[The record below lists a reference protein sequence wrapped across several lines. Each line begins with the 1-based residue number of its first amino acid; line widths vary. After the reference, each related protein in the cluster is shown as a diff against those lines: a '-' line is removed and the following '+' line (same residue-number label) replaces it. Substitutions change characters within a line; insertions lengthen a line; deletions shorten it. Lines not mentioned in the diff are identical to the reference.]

1 MYNWRKIYQ
10 MVIEHRSAF
19 VLVQLLA
26 LLATIVSIPTPLL
39 MPLLVDEVL
48 LHKPGK
54 LIETIHT
61 LFGQGTPLFYTI
73 VVLIFT
79 LVLRASYVLF
89 QVLQAKTFQK
99 ISKDITYQIRKEVLT
114 HLQRVSMEEYE
125 SLGSGKVASRL
136 VTDIDTIDSFL
147 SASISKLLISVLTLI
162 GVCIVLL
169 LIHWQLALFI
179 IFLNPLV
186 VLFSAKM
193 ARGVAKLKKEQNRLT
208 EVFQNALVETLEVF
222 EQIRAANKEHYFL
235 ARLLTHAKELM
246 ERSIDYAYKSDA
258 AARLSFLIFVAGFEV
273 FRAAG
278 IITVAYSD
286 LSIGLMMAIF
296 GYLWFMMT
304 PIQEIINIQYAKRS
318 ADVALGRINELLRL
332 HPEPQFP
339 HEANPFKE
347 EKPIEISVEHL
358 SFAYPGKEPVL
369 KDLSLTIPA
378 GKISA
383 IVGASGSGKTTL
395 ARLLVG
401 FYPPQEGDILYNH
414 ISYRRIGL
422 DVIRQNVALVLQMPV
437 LFNDTIL
444 FNVTLGHDYP
454 KERVIEALKMAQI
467 YDLVQRLPDGLQTMV
482 GRGGVRLS
490 GGERQRI
497 AIARM
502 ILQDPKVVILDESTS
517 ALDMETE
524 WLLFCA
530 LDRFLRSRTT
540 ILIAHRPSTI
550 EKADMLFF
558 LKEGRLQRQM
568 SFEEYKEKS
577 RQNLCIL

>member
-1 MYNWRKIYQ
+1 MYNWRKIYR
-10 MVIEHRSAF
+10 MVIEYRGAF
-19 VLVQLLA
+19 FLVQILA
-26 LLATIVSIPTPLL
+26 LLATIASIPTPLL

-48 LHKPGK
+48 LHKPGR
-54 LIETIHT
+54 LVETIHAI
-61 LFGQGTPLFYTI
+61 FGEGSPLFYTM
-73 VVLIFT
+73 VVLIVT
-79 LVLRASYVLF
+79 LLLRASYVFF
-89 QVLQAKTFQK
+89 QILQTKTFQK
-99 ISKDITYQIRKEVLT
+99 ISKEITYRIRKDVLT
-114 HLQRVSMEEYE
+114 HLQKVSMEEYE

-147 SASISKLLISVLTLI
+147 SASISKLLVSVLSLV
-162 GVCIVLL
+162 GVCVVLL

-193 ARGVAKLKKEQNRLT
+193 ARGVARLKREQNRLT
-208 EVFQNALVETLEVF
+208 EVFQNALVETLDVF
-222 EQIRAANKEHYFL
+222 EQIKAANKERYFL
-235 ARLLTHAKELM
+235 AKLLSSAKELK

-258 AARLSFLIFVAGFEV
+258 AARLSFFIFVAGFEI

-278 IITVAYSD
+278 ILTVAYSD

-318 ADVALGRINELLRL
+318 ADVALQRINELLRL
-332 HPEPQFP
+332 HLEPQFP
-339 HEANPFKE
+339 HKANPFASDE
-347 EKPIEISVEHL
+347 PIGIEIDRL
-358 SFAYPGKEPVL
+358 TFAYPNKEPVL
-369 KDLSLTIPA
+369 RDLSLVIPA

-401 FYPPQEGDILYNH
+401 FYAPQKGDILYNQ
-414 ISYRRIGL
+414 ISYRQIGL
-422 DVIRQNVALVLQMPV
+422 DVIREHVALVLQSPV

-444 FNVTLGHDYP
+444 FNVTLGREYP
-454 KERVIEALKMAQI
+454 KERVEEALKMAQI
-467 YDLVQRLPDGLQTMV
+467 YDLVRRLPEGLLTVV

-524 WLLFCA
+524 QLLFCA
-530 LDRFLRSRTT
+530 LEDFLSRRTT
-540 ILIAHRPSTI
+540 LLIAHRPSTI

-558 LKEGRLQRQM
+558 LKEGKLWQQM
-568 SFEEYKEKS
+568 SFKEYQAKL

>member
-1 MYNWRKIYQ
+1 
-10 MVIEHRSAF
+10 MVIEHRGPF
-19 VLVQLLA
+19 FLVQLLA
-26 LLATIVSIPTPLL
+26 LLATIASIPTPLL

-48 LHKPGK
+48 LHKPGR
-54 LIETIHT
+54 LVEMIQT
-61 LFGQGTPLFYTI
+61 LFGEGSPLFYTM
-73 VVLIFT
+73 VVLIVT
-79 LVLRASYVLF
+79 LLLRASYVFF
-89 QVLQAKTFQK
+89 QILQTKTFQK
-99 ISKDITYQIRKEVLT
+99 ISKEITYRIRKDVLT
-114 HLQRVSMEEYE
+114 HLQKVSMEEYE

-147 SASISKLLISVLTLI
+147 SASISKLLVSVLSLV
-162 GVCIVLL
+162 GVCVVLL

-193 ARGVAKLKKEQNRLT
+193 ARGVARLKREQNRLT
-208 EVFQNALVETLEVF
+208 EVFQNALVETLDVF
-222 EQIRAANKEHYFL
+222 EQIRAANKERYFL
-235 ARLLTHAKELM
+235 AKLLSSAKELK

-258 AARLSFLIFVAGFEV
+258 AARLSFFIFVAGFEI

-278 IITVAYSD
+278 ILTVAYSD

-318 ADVALGRINELLRL
+318 ADVALQRINELLRL
-332 HPEPQFP
+332 HLEPQFP
-339 HEANPFKE
+339 HEANPFASNE
-347 EKPIEISVEHL
+347 PIGIEIDRL
-358 SFAYPGKEPVL
+358 TFAYPNKEPVL
-369 KDLSLTIPA
+369 RDLSLFIPA

-401 FYPPQEGDILYNH
+401 FYAPQKGDILYNR

-422 DVIRQNVALVLQMPV
+422 DVIREHVALVLQSPV

-444 FNVTLGHDYP
+444 FNVTLGREYP
-454 KERVIEALKMAQI
+454 KERVEEALKMAQI
-467 YDLVQRLPDGLQTMV
+467 YDLVRRLPEGLLTVV

-524 WLLFCA
+524 QLLFCA
-530 LDRFLRSRTT
+530 LEDFLSRRTT

-558 LKEGRLQRQM
+558 LKEGKLWRQM
-568 SFEEYKEKS
+568 SFEEYQAKS

>member
-1 MYNWRKIYQ
+1 MYNWHKIYR
-10 MVIEHRSAF
+10 MVIEHRGPF
-19 VLVQLLA
+19 FLVQLLA
-26 LLATIVSIPTPLL
+26 LLATIASIPTPLL

-48 LHKPGK
+48 LHKPGR
-54 LIETIHT
+54 LVEMIQT
-61 LFGQGTPLFYTI
+61 LFGEGSPLFYTM
-73 VVLIFT
+73 VVLIVT
-79 LVLRASYVLF
+79 LLLRASYVFF
-89 QVLQAKTFQK
+89 QILQTKTFQK
-99 ISKDITYQIRKEVLT
+99 ISKEITYRIRKDVLT
-114 HLQRVSMEEYE
+114 HLQKVSMEEYE

-147 SASISKLLISVLTLI
+147 SASISKLLVSVLSLV
-162 GVCIVLL
+162 GVCMVLL

-193 ARGVAKLKKEQNRLT
+193 ARGVARLKREQNRLT
-208 EVFQNALVETLEVF
+208 EVFQNALVETLDVF
-222 EQIRAANKEHYFL
+222 EQIRAANKERYFL
-235 ARLLTHAKELM
+235 AKLLSSAKELK

-258 AARLSFLIFVAGFEV
+258 AARLSFFIFVAGFEI

-278 IITVAYSD
+278 ILTVAYSD

-318 ADVALGRINELLRL
+318 ADVALQRINELLRL
-332 HPEPQFP
+332 HLEPQFP
-339 HEANPFKE
+339 HEANPFASDE
-347 EKPIEISVEHL
+347 PIGIEIDRL
-358 SFAYPGKEPVL
+358 TFAYPNKEPVL
-369 KDLSLTIPA
+369 RDLSLVIPA

-401 FYPPQEGDILYNH
+401 FYVPQKGDILYNR

-422 DVIRQNVALVLQMPV
+422 DVIREHVALVLQTPV

-444 FNVTLGHDYP
+444 FNVTLGREYP
-454 KERVIEALKMAQI
+454 KERVEEALKMAQI
-467 YDLVQRLPDGLQTMV
+467 YDLVRRLPEGLLTVV

-524 WLLFCA
+524 QLLFCA
-530 LDRFLRSRTT
+530 LEDFLSRRTT

-558 LKEGRLQRQM
+558 LKEGKLWRQM
-568 SFEEYKEKS
+568 SFEEYQAKS

>member
-1 MYNWRKIYQ
+1 
-10 MVIEHRSAF
+10 MVIAHRRAF
-19 VLVQLLA
+19 ILVQLLA

-48 LHKPGK
+48 LHKPGR
-54 LIETIHT
+54 LIETIQALFGNGTPFFYTMVVLAIT
-61 LFGQGTPLFYTI
+61 LFLRGT
-73 VVLIFT
+73 
-79 LVLRASYVLF
+79 YVLF
-89 QVLQAKTFQK
+89 QVLQAKTFQQ
-99 ISKDITYQIRKEVLT
+99 ISKDITYEIRKKVLS
-114 HLQRVSMEEYE
+114 HLQGVSMEEYE

-136 VTDIDTIDSFL
+136 VTDIDTIDNFL
-147 SASISKLLISVLTLI
+147 SASISKLLVSVLTLV
-162 GVCIVLL
+162 GVCVVLL

-193 ARGVAKLKKEQNRLT
+193 ARGVARLKKEQNRLT

-222 EQIRAANKEHYFL
+222 EQIRAANKEEYFL
-235 ARLLTHAKELM
+235 AKLLHLAKELK

-258 AARLSFLIFVAGFEV
+258 AARVSFLIFVAGFEV

-278 IITVAYSD
+278 IVTVAYSD

-318 ADVALGRINELLRL
+318 ADVALQRINELLRL
-332 HPEPQFP
+332 HPEPRFP
-339 HEANPFKE
+339 HEANPFE
-347 EKPIEISVEHL
+347 EDKPIEIIVDHL
-358 SFAYPGKEPVL
+358 TFAYPAKEPVL

-401 FYPPQEGDILYNH
+401 FYAPQEGDILYNK

-422 DVIRQNVALVLQMPV
+422 DVIRQNVALVLQTPV

-444 FNVTLGHDYP
+444 FNVTLGREYP
-454 KERVIEALKMAQI
+454 KERIIEALKMAQI
-467 YDLVQRLPDGLQTMV
+467 YDLVRHLPDGLQTIV
-482 GRGGVRLS
+482 GRSGVRLS

-524 WLLFCA
+524 RLLFCA
-530 LDRFLRSRTT
+530 LEKFLSKRTT

-550 EKADMLFF
+550 EKADILFF
-558 LKEGRLQRQM
+558 LKEGKLQGEM

>member
-1 MYNWRKIYQ
+1 MYNWRKIYR
-10 MVIEHRSAF
+10 MVIEHRGPF
-19 VLVQLLA
+19 FLVQLLA
-26 LLATIVSIPTPLL
+26 LLATIASIPTPLL

-48 LHKPGK
+48 LHKPGR
-54 LIETIHT
+54 LVETIQT
-61 LFGQGTPLFYTI
+61 LFGEGSPLFYTM
-73 VVLIFT
+73 VVLIVT
-79 LVLRASYVLF
+79 LLLRASYVFF
-89 QVLQAKTFQK
+89 QILQTKTFQK
-99 ISKDITYQIRKEVLT
+99 ISKEITYRIRKDVLT
-114 HLQRVSMEEYE
+114 HLQKVSMEEYE

-147 SASISKLLISVLTLI
+147 SASISKLLVSVLSLV
-162 GVCIVLL
+162 GVCVVLL

-193 ARGVAKLKKEQNRLT
+193 ARGVARLKREQNRLT

-222 EQIRAANKEHYFL
+222 EQIRAANKERYFL
-235 ARLLTHAKELM
+235 AKLLSSAKELK

-258 AARLSFLIFVAGFEV
+258 AARLSFFIFVAGFEI

-278 IITVAYSD
+278 ILTVAYSD

-304 PIQEIINIQYAKRS
+304 PIQEIINIQYAKKS
-318 ADVALGRINELLRL
+318 ADVALQRINELLRL
-332 HPEPQFP
+332 HLEPQFP
-339 HEANPFKE
+339 HEANPFASDE
-347 EKPIEISVEHL
+347 PIGIEIDRL
-358 SFAYPGKEPVL
+358 TFAYPNKEPVL
-369 KDLSLTIPA
+369 RDLSLVIPA

-401 FYPPQEGDILYNH
+401 FYAPQKGDILYNR

-422 DVIRQNVALVLQMPV
+422 DVIREHVALVLQSPV

-444 FNVTLGHDYP
+444 FNVTLGREYP
-454 KERVIEALKMAQI
+454 KERVEEALKMAQI
-467 YDLVQRLPDGLQTMV
+467 YDLVRRLPEGLLTVV

-524 WLLFCA
+524 QLLFCA
-530 LDRFLRSRTT
+530 LEDFLSRRTT

-558 LKEGRLQRQM
+558 LKEGKLWRQM
-568 SFEEYKEKS
+568 SFEEYQAKS

>member
-1 MYNWRKIYQ
+1 MYNWRKIYR
-10 MVIEHRSAF
+10 MVIEHRGPF
-19 VLVQLLA
+19 FLVQLLA
-26 LLATIVSIPTPLL
+26 LLATIASIPTPLL

-48 LHKPGK
+48 LHKPGR
-54 LIETIHT
+54 LVEMIQT
-61 LFGQGTPLFYTI
+61 LFGEGSPLFYTM
-73 VVLIFT
+73 VVLIVT
-79 LVLRASYVLF
+79 LLLRASYVFF
-89 QVLQAKTFQK
+89 QILQTKTFQK
-99 ISKDITYQIRKEVLT
+99 ISKEITYRIRKDVLT
-114 HLQRVSMEEYE
+114 HLQKVSMEEYE

-147 SASISKLLISVLTLI
+147 SASISKLLVSVLSLV
-162 GVCIVLL
+162 GVCMVLL

-193 ARGVAKLKKEQNRLT
+193 ARGVARLKREQNRLT

-222 EQIRAANKEHYFL
+222 EQIRAANKERYFL
-235 ARLLTHAKELM
+235 AKLLSSAKELK

-258 AARLSFLIFVAGFEV
+258 AARLSFFIFVAGFEI

-278 IITVAYSD
+278 ILTVAYSD

-318 ADVALGRINELLRL
+318 ADVALQRINELLRL
-332 HPEPQFP
+332 HLEPQFP
-339 HEANPFKE
+339 HEANPFASDE
-347 EKPIEISVEHL
+347 PIGIEIDRL
-358 SFAYPGKEPVL
+358 TFAYPNKEPVL
-369 KDLSLTIPA
+369 RDLSLVIPA

-401 FYPPQEGDILYNH
+401 FYVPQKGDILYNR

-422 DVIRQNVALVLQMPV
+422 DVIREHVALVLQTPV

-444 FNVTLGHDYP
+444 FNVTLGREYP
-454 KERVIEALKMAQI
+454 KERVEEALKMAQI
-467 YDLVQRLPDGLQTMV
+467 YDLVRRLPEGLLTVV

-524 WLLFCA
+524 QLLFCA
-530 LDRFLRSRTT
+530 LEDFLSRRTT

-558 LKEGRLQRQM
+558 LKEGKLWRQM
-568 SFEEYKEKS
+568 SFEEYQAKS

>member
-1 MYNWRKIYQ
+1 MYNWRKIYR
-10 MVIEHRSAF
+10 MVIEHRGPF
-19 VLVQLLA
+19 FLVQLLA
-26 LLATIVSIPTPLL
+26 LLATIASIPTPLL

-48 LHKPGK
+48 LHKPGR
-54 LIETIHT
+54 LVEMIQT
-61 LFGQGTPLFYTI
+61 LFGEGSPLFYTM
-73 VVLIFT
+73 VVLIVT
-79 LVLRASYVLF
+79 LLLRASYVFF
-89 QVLQAKTFQK
+89 QILQTKTFQK
-99 ISKDITYQIRKEVLT
+99 ISKEITYRIRKDVLT
-114 HLQRVSMEEYE
+114 HLQKVSMEEYE

-147 SASISKLLISVLTLI
+147 SASISKLLVSVLSLV
-162 GVCIVLL
+162 GVCMVLL

-193 ARGVAKLKKEQNRLT
+193 ARGVARLKREQNRLT
-208 EVFQNALVETLEVF
+208 EVFQNALVETLDVF
-222 EQIRAANKEHYFL
+222 EQIRAANKERYFL
-235 ARLLTHAKELM
+235 AKLLSSAKELK

-258 AARLSFLIFVAGFEV
+258 AARLSFFIFVAGFEI

-278 IITVAYSD
+278 ILTVAYSD

-318 ADVALGRINELLRL
+318 ADVALQRINELLRL
-332 HPEPQFP
+332 HLEPQFP
-339 HEANPFKE
+339 HEANPFASNE
-347 EKPIEISVEHL
+347 PIGIEIDRL
-358 SFAYPGKEPVL
+358 TFAYPNKEPVL
-369 KDLSLTIPA
+369 RDLSLVIPA

-401 FYPPQEGDILYNH
+401 FYAPQKGDILYNR

-422 DVIRQNVALVLQMPV
+422 DVIREHVALVLQTPV

-444 FNVTLGHDYP
+444 FNVTLGREYP
-454 KERVIEALKMAQI
+454 KERVEEALKMAQI
-467 YDLVQRLPDGLQTMV
+467 YDLVRRLPEGLLTVV

-524 WLLFCA
+524 QLLFCA
-530 LDRFLRSRTT
+530 LEDFLSRRTT

-558 LKEGRLQRQM
+558 LKEGKLWRQM
-568 SFEEYKEKS
+568 SFEEYQAKS

>member
-1 MYNWRKIYQ
+1 MYNWRKIYR
-10 MVIEHRSAF
+10 MVIEHRGPF
-19 VLVQLLA
+19 FLVQLLA
-26 LLATIVSIPTPLL
+26 LLATIASIPTPLL

-48 LHKPGK
+48 LHKPGR
-54 LIETIHT
+54 LVEMIQT
-61 LFGQGTPLFYTI
+61 LFGEGSPLFYTM
-73 VVLIFT
+73 VVLIVT
-79 LVLRASYVLF
+79 LLLRASYVFF
-89 QVLQAKTFQK
+89 QILQTKTFQK
-99 ISKDITYQIRKEVLT
+99 ISKEITYRIRKDVLT
-114 HLQRVSMEEYE
+114 HLQKVSMEEYE

-147 SASISKLLISVLTLI
+147 SASISKLLVSVLSLV
-162 GVCIVLL
+162 GVCMVLL

-193 ARGVAKLKKEQNRLT
+193 ARGVARLKREQNRLT
-208 EVFQNALVETLEVF
+208 EVFQNALVETLDVF
-222 EQIRAANKEHYFL
+222 EQIRAANKERYFL
-235 ARLLTHAKELM
+235 AKLLSSAKELK

-258 AARLSFLIFVAGFEV
+258 AARLSFFIFVAGFEI

-278 IITVAYSD
+278 ILTVAYSD

-318 ADVALGRINELLRL
+318 ADVALQRINELLRL
-332 HPEPQFP
+332 HLEPQFP
-339 HEANPFKE
+339 HEANPFASDE
-347 EKPIEISVEHL
+347 PIGIEIDRL
-358 SFAYPGKEPVL
+358 TFAYPNKEPVL
-369 KDLSLTIPA
+369 RDLSLVISA

-401 FYPPQEGDILYNH
+401 FYAPQKGDILYNH
-414 ISYRRIGL
+414 ISYRQIGL
-422 DVIRQNVALVLQMPV
+422 DVIREHVALVLQTPV

-444 FNVTLGHDYP
+444 FNVTLGREYP
-454 KERVIEALKMAQI
+454 KERVEEALKMAQI
-467 YDLVQRLPDGLQTMV
+467 YDLVRRLPEGLLTVV

-524 WLLFCA
+524 QLLFCA
-530 LDRFLRSRTT
+530 LEDFLSRRTT

-558 LKEGRLQRQM
+558 LKEGKLWRQM
-568 SFEEYKEKS
+568 SFEEYQAKS

>member
-1 MYNWRKIYQ
+1 
-10 MVIEHRSAF
+10 MVIEHRRAF
-19 VLVQLLA
+19 ILVQLLA

-61 LFGQGTPLFYTI
+61 LFGQGTPLFYTM
-73 VVLIFT
+73 VVLLFT
-79 LVLRASYVLF
+79 LMLRAGYVLF
-89 QVLQAKTFQK
+89 QVLQAKTFQT

-147 SASISKLLISVLTLI
+147 SASISKLLISILTLM
-162 GVCIVLL
+162 GVCVVLL

-193 ARGVAKLKKEQNRLT
+193 ARGVARLKKEQNRLT

-222 EQIRAANKEHYFL
+222 EQIRAANKEEYFL
-235 ARLLTHAKELM
+235 AKLLRLAKELK
-246 ERSIDYAYKSDA
+246 ERSIEYAYKSDA
-258 AARLSFLIFVAGFEV
+258 AARLSFLIFITGFEI

-278 IITVAYSD
+278 IIAVAYSD

-304 PIQEIINIQYAKRS
+304 PIQEIINIQYAKRN
-318 ADVALGRINELLRL
+318 ADVALERINELLRL

-339 HEANPFKE
+339 HEANPFEE
-347 EKPIEISVEHL
+347 EKPIEIAVEHL
-358 SFAYPGKEPVL
+358 TFAYPGKEPVL
-369 KDLSLTIPA
+369 KDLSLTIPG

-401 FYPPQEGDILYNH
+401 FYPPQKGDILYNR

-422 DVIRQNVALVLQMPV
+422 DVIRQNVALVLQTPV

-454 KERVIEALKMAQI
+454 KEKVIEALKMAQI
-467 YDLVQRLPDGLQTMV
+467 YDLVQRLPEGLHTVV

-524 WLLFCA
+524 QLLFCA
-530 LDRFLRSRTT
+530 LEDFLSRRTT

-558 LKEGRLQRQM
+558 LKEGRLQAQM
-568 SFEEYKEKS
+568 SFKEYKEKS

>member
-1 MYNWRKIYQ
+1 MYDWRTIYE
-10 MVIEHRSAF
+10 MVISHKRAF
-19 VLVQLLA
+19 ILVQVLA

-48 LHKPGK
+48 LHKPGR
-54 LIETIHT
+54 LIETIQALFGEGTPFFYTMVVLAIT
-61 LFGQGTPLFYTI
+61 LF
-73 VVLIFT
+73 
-79 LVLRASYVLF
+79 LRGAYVLF
-89 QVLQAKTFQK
+89 QVLQAKTFQQ
-99 ISKDITYQIRKEVLT
+99 ISKDITYEIRKKVLS
-114 HLQRVSMEEYE
+114 HLQKVSMEEYE

-136 VTDIDTIDSFL
+136 VTDIDTIDNFL
-147 SASISKLLISVLTLI
+147 SASISKLLVSLLTLV

-193 ARGVAKLKKEQNRLT
+193 ARGVARLKKEQNCLT

-222 EQIRAANKEHYFL
+222 EQIRAANKEEYFL
-235 ARLLTHAKELM
+235 AKLLRLAQELKD
-246 ERSIDYAYKSDA
+246 RSIDYAYKSDA
-258 AARLSFLIFVAGFEV
+258 AARVSFLIFVAGFEI

-278 IITVAYSD
+278 IVTVAYSD

-318 ADVALGRINELLRL
+318 ADVALRRINALLQL
-332 HPEPQFP
+332 HPEPRFP
-339 HEANPFKE
+339 HEANPFE
-347 EKPIEISVEHL
+347 GDSAIEIEIDHL
-358 SFAYPGKEPVL
+358 TFAYPTKEPVL
-369 KDLSLTIPA
+369 KDLSLIIPA

-401 FYPPQEGDILYNH
+401 FYVPQEGDILYNK
-414 ISYRRIGL
+414 ISYRHIGL
-422 DVIRQNVALVLQMPV
+422 DVIRENVALVLQTPV

-444 FNVTLGHDYP
+444 FNVTLGRNYP

-467 YDLVQRLPDGLQTMV
+467 YDLVERLPKGLETVV

-502 ILQDPKVVILDESTS
+502 ILQDPSVVILDESTS

-524 WLLFCA
+524 QLLFCS
-530 LDRFLRSRTT
+530 LEKFLSKRTT

-550 EKADMLFF
+550 EKADILFF
-558 LKEGRLQRQM
+558 LKEGRLQGEMR
-568 SFEEYKEKS
+568 FEEYKEKS

>member
-1 MYNWRKIYQ
+1 
-10 MVIEHRSAF
+10 MVIGYRSAF
-19 VLVQLLA
+19 ALVQVLA

-48 LHKPGK
+48 LHKPGR
-54 LIETIHT
+54 LIETIQVM
-61 LFGQGTPLFYTI
+61 FGPGSPLFYTT
-73 VVLIFT
+73 VVLLFT
-79 LVLRASYVLF
+79 LALRGSYVLF
-89 QVLQAKTFQK
+89 QVLQAKIFQT

-136 VTDIDTIDSFL
+136 VTDIDTIDNFL
-147 SASISKLLISVLTLI
+147 SASISKLLISVLTLV

-193 ARGVAKLKKEQNRLT
+193 ARGVARLKKEQNRLT

-235 ARLLTHAKELM
+235 AKLLGHAQKLK

-258 AARLSFLIFVAGFEV
+258 AARLSFLIFVAGFEL

-318 ADVALGRINELLRL
+318 ADVALQRINELSQLR
-332 HPEPQFP
+332 PEPQFP
-339 HEANPFKE
+339 HKVNPFEE
-347 EKPIEISVEHL
+347 EKPVEIAVEHIT
-358 SFAYPGKEPVL
+358 FAYPGKEPVL

-378 GKISA
+378 GKVSA

-401 FYPPQEGDILYNH
+401 FYPPQEGDIRYNH

-422 DVIRQNVALVLQMPV
+422 DVIRQNVALVLQTPV
-437 LFNDTIL
+437 LFNDTIW

-467 YDLVQRLPDGLQTMV
+467 YDLVQRLPEGLQTVV

-524 WLLFCA
+524 QLLFCA
-530 LDRFLRSRTT
+530 LEDFLSRRTT

-558 LKEGRLQRQM
+558 LKEGKLWRQM